1 MKIAVAALTA
11 LNESRIS
18 SYPLRAPFF
27 LFFDESGGFIEAV
40 DNPFKK
46 AAAQKGYGIARL
58 LSDNRVDALVTK
70 KMQPVMA
77 NILNEAGIRVVETDK
92 DTIDDIAAF
101 FAPEPEVDT
110 IIA

>member
-11 LNESRIS
+11 SNDSRVS

-27 LFFDESGGFIEAV
+27 LFFDEAGGFIEAV

-46 AAAQKGYGIARL
+46 ATAQKGYGIARL

-70 KMQPVMA
+70 KIQPVMA
-77 NILNEAGIRVVETDK
+77 KILDETGIRVVETEK
-92 DTIDDIAAF
+92 DSIQDISEF
-101 FAPEPEVDT
+101 FDPEPEVDT